1 MADQQPRIL
10 LLSDFNAEN
19 LGALLANSSD
29 NPALDPITPDFG
41 KGLEILF
48 VRNHAIWDD
57 QPDYAFVWTRAEGV
71 LKSFQRL
78 LDGDTV
84 SHEDVI
90 AEVEEFA
97 DQILAASEK
106 VRAMFVATWTLPFF
120 RRGLGMLDMRPGQGH
135 AYLLMKMNIAL
146 ADRLANSDKVFL
158 LNAERWMAKAGEKGY
173 SSKHWY
179 RGKVPYGHEVF
190 TEAVKDLK
198 AGIRGLIG
206 QACKLIVLDLDNTC
220 WGGIIGDDGMEG
232 IHLGG
237 HDPEGEA
244 FVDFQHRVKE
254 LTKRGIVLGIASK
267 NEESVAMECIQNH
280 SEMVLRKDDFASWRI
295 NWHDKAANIA
305 DLVKEINLGLQS
317 VVFIDDN
324 PTERGRVREALPEV
338 HVPEWPKKAV
348 DYPRAFLELAL
359 FDLPSISEEDRKR
372 AQMYTAERKRTELQD
387 GADMDTWLAK
397 LEIQAEIEEIND
409 ANQQRTSQLLNKTN
423 QMNLTTRRL
432 TLEELQDWLSV
443 EGNELW
449 TVRVSDRFGE
459 YGLTGIVSVH
469 KVSEDEWQLVD
480 FILSC
485 RVFGKNIEDTMLHI
499 AINHAANNGAKVLVA
514 KYLETKKN
522 KPCRSFFERS
532 GMDQEDDTFTWD
544 CSKAH
549 PVPKY
554 VDIVYK

>member
-1 MADQQPRIL
+1 MTDKQPRIL
-10 LLSDFNAEN
+10 LISDFNAEN
-19 LGALLANSSD
+19 LGAMLTNSNDTPS
-29 NPALDPITPDFG
+29 LDAITPDFG

-48 VRNHAIWDD
+48 VKNHAVWEEK
-57 QPDYAFVWTRAEGV
+57 PEYGFVWTRAESA
-71 LKSFQRL
+71 LKSFQNL
-78 LDGDTV
+78 IDGETV
-84 SHEDVI
+84 SEADLI
-90 AEVEEFA
+90 AEVEEYA
-97 DQILAASEK
+97 DQILAAAEH
-106 VRAMFVATWTLPFF
+106 VRALFVATWTVPYF
-120 RRGLGMLDMRPGQGH
+120 RRGLGMLDMRPGVGH
-135 AYLLMKMNIAL
+135 TYLLMKMNLAL
-146 ADRLANSDKVFL
+146 ADKLANSDKIFL

-173 SSKHWY
+173 SAKHWY
-179 RGKVPYGHEVF
+179 RGKVPYGHQVF
-190 TEAVKDLK
+190 EEAVKDIK

-220 WGGIIGDDGMEG
+220 WGGIIGDDGIEG
-232 IHLGG
+232 VHLGG
-237 HDPEGEA
+237 HDPDGEA

-254 LTKRGIVLGIASK
+254 VTKRGIVLGISSK

-280 SEMVLRKDDFASWRI
+280 SEMVLRKDDFAAWRI

-338 HVPEWPKKAV
+338 HVPEWPKRPVNYAA
-348 DYPRAFLELAL
+348 AFQELAL

-372 AQMYTAERKRTELQD
+372 AQMYTAERKRTELKEGSD
-387 GADMDTWLAK
+387 MGAWLAK
-397 LEIQAEIEEIND
+397 LDIRAEIEEMN
-409 ANQQRTSQLLNKTN
+409 ASNQQRTNQLLNKTN

-432 TLEELQDWLSV
+432 TLEEMQDWLAV

-469 KVSEDEWQLVD
+469 KETDKKWRLLD

-485 RVFGKNIEDTMLHI
+485 RVFGKSIEDTMLHI
-499 AINHAANNGAKVLVA
+499 AINHARNNGAEFLVA
-514 KYLETKKN
+514 DYLETKKN

-532 GMDQEDDTFTWD
+532 GMTQEGNVFTWD

-549 PVPKY
+549 PAPKY
-554 VDIVYK
+554 VDIDLK